1 MEKHMLNIISRYGFA
16 FIALVSVFFAGSA
29 AADGPEEILTAESI
43 IALKPKLASSQKLDG
58 GWYAKIGSATVFM
71 APTAKIPNYDRLNW
85 TIVRVLSEKYG
96 CFIEAKLTVGNQT
109 RYNCRD
115 NRTIITHRYKNKE
128 WMLFHS
134 RQYDATGRELIVEDS
149 RIVGYGP
156 RQI

>member
-1 MEKHMLNIISRYGFA
+1 VAKYIVSKLWFKSS
-16 FIALVSVFFAGSA
+16 SVFALFCVLFVGSA
-29 AADGPEEILTAESI
+29 AADVPDEKLSAESI
-43 IALKPKLASSQKLDG
+43 IALKPKLASSEKMDG

-71 APTAKIPNYDRLNW
+71 APTTKIPNYDRLNW